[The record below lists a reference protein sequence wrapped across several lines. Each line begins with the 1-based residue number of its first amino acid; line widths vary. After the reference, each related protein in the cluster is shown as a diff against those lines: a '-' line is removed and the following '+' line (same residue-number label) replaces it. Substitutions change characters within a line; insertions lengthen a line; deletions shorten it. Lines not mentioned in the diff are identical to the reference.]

1 MTIVN
6 IPSGYG
12 SISTSPSLPPPVL
25 QAPDFRSDEK
35 SADFRFDNQKKS
47 SNNDANAKKKV
58 SSERS
63 SFEQGSPG
71 DLDSGCPG
79 SERSAS
85 TIFQH
90 NLVMTRNLSHVA
102 EEVVTSM
109 TPSSEPIRE
118 LHSITD
124 LSSDEK
130 EDQFDIEISKV

>member
-1 MTIVN
+1 MPNYFFLSIVN

-35 SADFRFDNQKKS
+35 SADFRFENQKNS

-90 NLVMTRNLSHVA
+90 NLVMYVLITRFHES
-102 EEVVTSM
+102 
-109 TPSSEPIRE
+109 
-118 LHSITD
+118 
-124 LSSDEK
+124 
-130 EDQFDIEISKV
+130 

>member
-1 MTIVN
+1 MQPPEIVN
-6 IPSGYG
+6 NS
-12 SISTSPSLPPPVL
+12 
-25 QAPDFRSDEK
+25 
-35 SADFRFDNQKKS
+35 
-47 SNNDANAKKKV
+47 AKKTG

-79 SERSAS
+79 SERSPS

-102 EEVVTSM
+102 EEVVTSL

-130 EDQFDIEISKV
+130 EDQFDVEITKV